1 MGSPVVSEPAP
12 GVRGTRTADRGQA
25 TVEFALCLP
34 LMVLVVLFVLQLLV
48 VGLAKVQLVNA
59 ARDCAR
65 AAAVSAEPSSA
76 VARSINRLGL
86 DDVDYSVNTADGW
99 VTVTLTRTV
108 TTDISL
114 VGSLVDDVVLSE
126 SVTMLVEPPL
136 G

>member
-12 GVRGTRTADRGQA
+12 GVRDTRGTDRGQA

-48 VGLAKVQLVNA
+48 VGLVKVQLVNA

-65 AAAVSAEPSSA
+65 AATVSAEPSSA

-86 DDVDYSVNTADGW
+86 DDVDYSVNTVDGW
-99 VTVTLTRTV
+99 VTVTVMRTV
-108 TTDISL
+108 ATDIPL
-114 VGSLVDDVVLSE
+114 VGPLVDDVVLSE